1 MHLNTNY
8 ENLEQSYLFSTVAK
22 KVNEFISKNPDKKV
36 IRLGIGDVTLP
47 LCKAVVDAVRSL
59 ALAVTDVGAEIP
71 RPEAPRFRNAF
82 PHFLDQQI

>member
-1 MHLNTNY
+1 MDFDH
-8 ENLEQSYLFSTVAK
+8 
-22 KVNEFISKNPDKKV
+22 
-36 IRLGIGDVTLP
+36 IGDHLAARKT
-47 LCKAVVDAVRSL
+47 VVDAVRSL